1 MHSNVRN
8 RPLDFALV
16 LSCKR
21 AKLFSTIGSTVTP
34 LQITTVGDSD
44 MTVTST
50 YSMDDVVV
58 TANIGVADGG
68 DLSREMA
75 EAVACGRYMPK
86 KPTKWGFKVIEMQ
99 FSVIGWALKSHLRA
113 CAQVWALCCS
123 KIGYL
128 WTFEVYQGKRQA
140 AAERDIGASV
150 VERLTRRLPRGTC
163 VTCDRFFTT
172 LKLAKA
178 LIDAGKWLIG
188 TVMPG
193 KVDGIPEELNY
204 GKTGS
209 GLKRGTSAT
218 RYMTYNGVKI
228 WFTAWMDTKPV
239 YLLHTV
245 FAGDSFSGRAYRWV
259 KKTGSAVF
267 QRICYWCPAS
277 FIKYNSLMGG
287 VDTFDH
293 LRAMYTVHL
302 LLKSRWW
309 VYLFFWSIECG
320 IINAYILYCLN
331 PHVQKLTHREFRLEL
346 AFDLMA
352 RGRPHMLRL
361 SGAHNRAT
369 PARHVGRHTPGFIQD
384 IRPDW
389 SRQQHCEVCGYGFVS
404 GWMCD
409 ECDLPLC
416 LRPRLER
423 KNSTRN
429 CWALYHD
436 PAVKDYTIYRL
447 SNSKKSGRKRKRAP
461 T

>member
-1 MHSNVRN
+1 MGN
-8 RPLDFALV
+8 
-16 LSCKR
+16 K
-21 AKLFSTIGSTVTP
+21 
-34 LQITTVGDSD
+34 GDRESILREP
-44 MTVTST
+44 T
-50 YSMDDVVV
+50 
-58 TANIGVADGG
+58 GV
-68 DLSREMA
+68 
-75 EAVACGRYMPK
+75 
-86 KPTKWGFKVIEMQ
+86 
-99 FSVIGWALKSHLRA
+99 KSHSRA

-204 GKTGS
+204 GKSGS

-218 RYMTYNGVKI
+218 RYLTYNGVKI

-267 QRICYWCPAS
+267 QRMCYWCPAS

-320 IINAYILYCLN
+320 IINAYILYNLN
-331 PHVQKLTHREFRLEL
+331 PHVKKLTHREFRLKL
-346 AFDLMA
+346 AFALME
-352 RGRPHMLRL
+352 RGSPHMVRHTGPRNKVIP
-361 SGAHNRAT
+361 S
-369 PARHVGRHTPGFIQD
+369 RHVGCHPMYKIKHLH
-384 IRPDW
+384 PKKH
-389 SRQQHCEVCGYGFVS
+389 RQQQCEVCGTGFRATY
-404 GWMCD
+404 MCKT
-409 ECDLPLC
+409 CQVPLC
-416 LRPRLER
+416 LKPRKER
-423 KNSTRN
+423 TNSSFN
-429 CWALYHD
+429 CDELYHSPD
-436 PAVKDYTIYRL
+436 FPDYTVYRL
-447 SNSKKSGRKRKRAP
+447 SKATKATKRPRKQD
-461 T
+461 